1 MIEFINKYLLG
12 TAVPVL
18 LILAGIFYTVRLR
31 AFHLLK
37 PAAVIRSLTK
47 KNEGDGISPFRAVTL
62 ALAGTLGVG
71 NIVGVA
77 AAIGLGGFGAVFW
90 MWISAL
96 CAMLLKY
103 AEIVLAMRHRR
114 YDSVGAP
121 HGAAMYYIKDMFCS
135 RALPRLGR
143 MIASVFA
150 ILCILNAISMGSM
163 IQANAI
169 SESLGGV
176 FGIPPLACGIA
187 LALLCVIIIS
197 RGTEGMAKFTEML
210 VPLMTLGYI
219 VISLAVLILRRD
231 MLWGALCRIIRDAF
245 SPVATAGGI
254 SGFLLSRSLRYGTMR
269 GLISNEAG
277 CGTAPA
283 AHASS
288 NAKSPAEQ
296 GFWGIFEVFTDTIVL
311 CTMTALVIIVSFEGA
326 LYDGSWIMM
335 TINAYAAVLGRSA
348 SVFLSVAVLCFGFAT
363 IVCWAH
369 YGVESVRYLNPKPGY
384 KNLFIFIYCAS
395 SLVGAFPMSEAI
407 WSAADFA
414 IGAMTLI
421 NVTVICFMSSEV
433 KFETEIYFKNN
444 DKKAKNKALR
454 IEKRSTR

>member
-1 MIEFINKYLLG
+1 MIEFINKYVFG
-12 TAVPVL
+12 AAVPVL
-18 LILAGIFYTVRLR
+18 LILAGIFYTLRLR
-31 AFHLLK
+31 AFHIFKL
-37 PAAVIRSLTK
+37 PSLTRALTRK
-47 KNEGDGISPFRAVTL
+47 SEGDGISPFRAVTL

-77 AAIGLGGFGAVFW
+77 AAIDLGGVGAIFW
-90 MWISAL
+90 MWLSAL

-114 YDSVGAP
+114 YDPNGSP
-121 HGAAMYYIKDMFCS
+121 HGSAMYYIRDMFDS
-135 RALPRLGR
+135 LSLPRTGKI
-143 MIASVFA
+143 IASVFA
-150 ILCILNAISMGSM
+150 LLCILNAISMGSM

-176 FGIPPLACGIA
+176 WGIPSFACGIA
-187 LALLCVIIIS
+187 LALIGGIIVS
-197 RGTEGMAKFTEML
+197 RGAEGMSKFTEIL

-219 VISLAVLILRRD
+219 VISLAVLIIRRD
-231 MLWGALCRIIRDAF
+231 MLLGALCRIVSDAF
-245 SPVATAGGI
+245 SPEATAGGVA
-254 SGFLLSRSLRYGTMR
+254 GFILSRSLRYGTMR

-288 NAKSPAEQ
+288 NAKSAAEQ

-311 CTMTALVIIVSFEGA
+311 CTMTALVIIVGFDGTA
-326 LYDGSWIMM
+326 YGGSWIMM
-335 TINAYAAVLGRSA
+335 TINAYAAILGRSA
-348 SVFLSVAVLCFGFAT
+348 SIFLCVAVLCFGFAT

-369 YGVESVRYLNPKPGY
+369 YGVESVRYLRDGRGY

-395 SLVGAFPMSEAI
+395 ILVGAFPLSDAI
-407 WSAADFA
+407 WSVADFA

-421 NVTVICFMSSEV
+421 NVGVICFMSREV
-433 KFETEIYFKNN
+433 KQETDGYFMSTPKSRK
-444 DKKAKNKALR
+444 DKRK
-454 IEKRSTR
+454 